1 MRGNRIK
8 IYNTKTLQKEKF
20 VPIKPNEVMMY
31 VCGPTVYNDVHIGNI
46 RPVVVFDTLR
56 RTFEALGYEVKYVSN
71 YTDVD
76 DKIIN
81 RSKELNISEKEL
93 TDSVIEAY
101 NKVRDKLNAAK
112 LYKTPRV
119 TETMDEIIAFI
130 DELVDKGYA
139 YEKDGDVYFRTSSIK
154 DYGSLSNQ
162 NLDDLK
168 VGARIEENDGK
179 ESPLDFALWKK
190 TDTGIKWQTRYSLGR
205 PGWHTEC
212 VVMINKELG
221 SLIDIHGGGKDLKF
235 PHHENE
241 RAQSMAINNSP
252 LANYWMHS
260 GMIDINGVKM
270 SKSLGNFI
278 TAKDI
283 MEKVDPMVLRW
294 FLLSAHYRDD
304 INVSDEII
312 QSNQVELNKVLTCLK
327 QALVKLSLND
337 IKNDEYDKES
347 YEKFMEA
354 MEDDLNTPNAYAVIF
369 EIVKI
374 INQKLREK
382 EVDYTLLNK
391 YTNSLK
397 KCLDVLGIVYPSI
410 NLSDEDK
417 IIYKE
422 WMDAKKDKNFD
433 KADEYRKVLMD
444 KGIL

>member
-1 MRGNRIK
+1 MK
-8 IYNTKTLQKEKF
+8 IYNTKTLQKEEF
-20 VPIKPNEVMMY
+20 VPIKANEVMMY

-56 RTFEALGYEVKYVSN
+56 RTFEALGYKVRYVSN

-81 RSKELNISEKEL
+81 RSRELNISEKEL

-347 YEKFMEA
+347 YEKFMGA

-374 INQKLREK
+374 INKKLR
-382 EVDYTLLNK
+382 
-391 YTNSLK
+391 
-397 KCLDVLGIVYPSI
+397 
-410 NLSDEDK
+410 
-417 IIYKE
+417 
-422 WMDAKKDKNFD
+422 
-433 KADEYRKVLMD
+433 
-444 KGIL
+444 